1 MILGK
6 RVLCLVTARSG
17 SKGLKNKNILKLG
30 RHPLLAWPISAAR
43 KSKFVDDIIVSTDCE
58 KIARIARKYKA
69 EIPFLR
75 PKYLARDTSLS
86 IDVILYNIKRL
97 DKDFNRKYD
106 YIVLLE
112 PTSPFTST
120 KDIDTSLKLLISNS
134 KKFAALVSVTTTEKY
149 HPSYALSLNKNMR
162 LSNVGKTISNHTRRQ
177 ELKSV
182 YFPDGSIY
190 ISRIS
195 NLTDKKSFYH
205 NQTIGIELPKWKAIE
220 IDNLFDFN
228 YAQSIVKNNSNI
240 LK

>member
-43 KSKFVDDIIVSTDCE
+43 KSKIVDDIIVSTDCE

-134 KKFAALVSVTTTEKY
+134 TT
-149 HPSYALSLNKNMR
+149 
-162 LSNVGKTISNHTRRQ
+162 
-177 ELKSV
+177 
-182 YFPDGSIY
+182 
-190 ISRIS
+190 
-195 NLTDKKSFYH
+195 
-205 NQTIGIELPKWKAIE
+205 
-220 IDNLFDFN
+220 
-228 YAQSIVKNNSNI
+228 
-240 LK
+240 